1 MAAQSNVGVLVF
13 SAMCDVVVLY
23 NGQNSKTVWER
34 QRQSEIKGKV
44 KIPPKR
50 KRFSKKKIPVK
61 WAWLFSQKK
70 KDDDDTFDINKLH
83 ASKSEFVVEPCLLKL
98 LYHRQTLLLVS
109 HTYLTA
115 YLLQTIPYLLSNCSK
130 LPAFGFQRY
139 YSEFP
144 VSHFCNKVNALL
156 KSTP

>member
-1 MAAQSNVGVLVF
+1 M
-13 SAMCDVVVLY
+13 
-23 NGQNSKTVWER
+23 KTFYP
-34 QRQSEIKGKV
+34 KKV
-44 KIPPKR
+44 
-50 KRFSKKKIPVK
+50 PVK
-61 WAWLFSQKK
+61 WAWLFRLHFSLTEKK

-130 LPAFGFQRY
+130 LPAFCF
-139 YSEFP
+139 
-144 VSHFCNKVNALL
+144 
-156 KSTP
+156 

>member
-13 SAMCDVVVLY
+13 SAMGDVVVLY

-44 KIPPKR
+44 KIPQKR
-50 KRFSKKKIPVK
+50 KRFSKKKVPVK

-115 YLLQTIPYLLSNCSK
+115 YLLQTQFHTSWVTAANCQLFASNDTI
-130 LPAFGFQRY
+130 
-139 YSEFP
+139 
-144 VSHFCNKVNALL
+144 VNSQSVISAT
-156 KSTP
+156 KSTLS